1 VVETSSFISQLRHK
15 VVLKL
20 GFDQWHFYELMDSFN
35 RVLLLLDLLY
45 CALIRCDFVTPVLYE
60 LFRSYHSCEIL
71 NDSFGVLLLKIY
83 VVQLSFLILLFP
95 VLACCLRLL
104 LFIDYTVFY
113 A

>member
-1 VVETSSFISQLRHK
+1 MVETSSFISQLRHK

-71 NDSFGVLLLKIY
+71 NDSFGVLLL
-83 VVQLSFLILLFP
+83 SGMW
-95 VLACCLRLL
+95 VLRGACKKLL
-104 LFIDYTVFY
+104 LFAWVLSDTT
-113 A
+113 